1 MVVLTSNYYLHLEN
15 EDKIA
20 TVCLGDV
27 KLSKRGRE
35 IIISDRGK
43 GIGGYFGVKSEMG
56 RLEFD
61 TTEEVEIFAQKLSL
75 ALRRISTS

>member
-1 MVVLTSNYYLHLEN
+1 MLTSNYYLHLEN

-20 TVCLGDV
+20 TVRLGEV

-35 IIISDRGK
+35 VIIADRGK
-43 GIGGYFGVKSEMG
+43 GIGGYIGLRTELG

-61 TTEEVEIFAQKLSL
+61 TTEEVDIFAEKLSL
-75 ALRRISTS
+75 ALRRLASA